1 MSRRSRIFMS
11 LVACSALAA
20 ATVAAPATA
29 GAATGSDDTGGAE
42 PPAELVDEFGVDALS
57 EPQITEQRSLF
68 GGARESTI
76 RIGPVIAEA
85 HEHDDDD
92 HDGGHEAGSGHGT
105 HGDGPRGPEEKAH
118 GTHTTIAAPVPMPC
132 WLLSCYIT
140 SVEPD
145 LTYKDGSRANYDT
158 DIMLHHAVLFDRS
171 REDIT
176 CADETLGLAGQRIFA
191 AGNERTGGQIPEG
204 YGLPIG
210 PVPLLWSVV
219 ELENFAP
226 EAQAVFFDMTVE
238 ATPSLLDSGVTE
250 VTPVWWDVANCT
262 FDSHHHVPEGESTT
276 TWQWESTLTGTLHA
290 AGGHLHDGGDTL
302 TLHNRTTGDE
312 LCASHA
318 DYGNDPAYLGHID
331 TMTTCTDGNL
341 GTITQGDTL
350 ELVSDYHSH
359 YPQHNAM
366 SIMIGF
372 VEETD

>member
-1 MSRRSRIFMS
+1 MFTTSRRITAVTMGS
-11 LVACSALAA
+11 LLGLAML
-20 ATVAAPATA
+20 AAPATGAGSA
-29 GAATGSDDTGGAE
+29 GADRQHSVPDPVPDTVTDLVDGQIDGTVGAE
-42 PPAELVDEFGVDALS
+42 MVDRAFTGDGRVE
-57 EPQITEQRSLF
+57 T
-68 GGARESTI
+68 TI
-76 RIGPVIAEA
+76 RIGPIVASP
-85 HEHDDDD
+85 HEEGD
-92 HDGGHEAGSGHGT
+92 HGT

-118 GTHTTIAAPVPMPC
+118 GTHTTIAAPVPTPC
-132 WLLSCYIT
+132 LGITCQVT

-145 LTYKDGSRANYDT
+145 LTYADGSRANYDT

-238 ATPSLLDSGVTE
+238 ATPSLLDSGLTE

-312 LCASHA
+312 LGASHA